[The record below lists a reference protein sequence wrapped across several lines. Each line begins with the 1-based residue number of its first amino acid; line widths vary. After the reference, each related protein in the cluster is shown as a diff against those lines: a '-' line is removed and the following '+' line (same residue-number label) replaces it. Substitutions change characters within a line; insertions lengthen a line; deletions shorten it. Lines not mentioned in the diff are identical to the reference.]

1 MKTIKHVLIFF
12 LGIGFM
18 ACSSDDSNPEPDN
31 EPLAVE
37 DDTPEVTCDDGI
49 QNGDE
54 TGVDCGGSCLPCDT
68 TSFAVFAITNTEDG
82 SGFLVPYDDLPTGEV
97 DISASLEN
105 GYQLASTRFSG
116 LSYGNAVYA
125 PANTFGEA
133 GVQKFVVNASGAL
146 EDAGFLPGGAAS
158 VGSGTIYGIAS
169 PSKGYYSNHEV
180 NPMAVQIFDTNSMT
194 RTGEVDCSAAMNQ
207 IVANMDPADSDR
219 IVQMAVGGGFML
231 ERDGKLFTQM
241 FFEDENFEEVV
252 DKTFVA
258 VIDVASDTLEKV
270 IEWPDFIRAGYYS
283 CINCNYASVG
293 DDNHIYLSNWI
304 GNFTDPEGLVFRTIR
319 IKSGETDFD
328 TEWDINGSRDFPN
341 GENFFLGG
349 TVANGKMYVK
359 MFNDPVDPT
368 FSQLGEKKYAAY
380 EIDLATKTPR
390 ELTDIPI
397 GYWRSIHGPEIYDDK
412 VYFIVENSEQ
422 DDPNDPNTG
431 KYYYY
436 SYDPNTGGSELAITF
451 TGGQPQRIVEMQN

>member
-1 MKTIKHVLIFF
+1 MKTIKQFLIFS
-12 LGIGFM
+12 LAIGFL
-18 ACSSDDSNPEPDN
+18 ACSSDDNDPAPNPIGGG
-31 EPLAVE
+31 
-37 DDTPEVTCDDGI
+37 DDDQVAATCSDGV

-54 TGVDCGGSCLPCDT
+54 TGVDCGGSCTPCDT

-82 SGFLVPYDDLPTGEV
+82 SGFLVPYEDLPSGEV
-97 DISASLEN
+97 DISGSLTD

-125 PANTFGEA
+125 PANTFGES
-133 GVQKFVVNASGAL
+133 GVQKFTVNASGAV

-158 VGSGTIYGIAS
+158 VGSGTIYAIANAN
-169 PSKGYYSNHEV
+169 KGYYSNHEV
-180 NPMAVQIFDTNSMT
+180 NPKAIQIFDTNSMT
-194 RTGEVDCSAAMNQ
+194 RTGEVDCSAAMDE
-207 IVANMDPADSDR
+207 IVASMDTAASDR

-231 ERDGKLFTQM
+231 ERDGKLFTQI

-258 VIDVASDTLEKV
+258 VIDVASDTLDKV

-283 CINCNYASVG
+283 CINCNYATVG

-304 GNFTDPEGLVFRTIR
+304 GNFTDPEGLNFRTIR

-328 TEWDINGSRDFPN
+328 TEWDINGNEDFPN

-349 TVANGKMYVK
+349 AVVNGKMYVK
-359 MFNDPVDPT
+359 MVDVPVDPQ
-368 FSQLGEKKYAAY
+368 FSQLFGQKNYASY

-390 ELTDIPI
+390 KLDDIPV
-397 GYWRSIHGPEIYDDK
+397 GFWRSIHGPEIYEGK
-412 VYFIVENSEQ
+412 VYFIVENSEE
-422 DDPNDPNTG
+422 DNPNDPNAG

-436 SYDPNTGGSELAITF
+436 SYDTATGVSELAITF
-451 TGGQPQRIVEMQN
+451 TGGQPQRLVEIQK